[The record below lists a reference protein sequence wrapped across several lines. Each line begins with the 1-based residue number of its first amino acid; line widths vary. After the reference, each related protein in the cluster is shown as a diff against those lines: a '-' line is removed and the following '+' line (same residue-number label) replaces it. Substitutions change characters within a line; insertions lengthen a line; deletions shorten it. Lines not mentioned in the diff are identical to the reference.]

1 MESRVDLNWS
11 RNTDYNSSDG
21 KVTSSIKIK
30 TDNVHMMSSDDET
43 NKSNS
48 SDSKTHSKITKDRLT
63 ITDKRHGVTN
73 DTEDRNDNN
82 VDFRMTKESE

>member
-1 MESRVDLNWS
+1 
-11 RNTDYNSSDG
+11 
-21 KVTSSIKIK
+21 
-30 TDNVHMMSSDDET
+30 MMSSDDET